1 MLDGYFTLT
10 NGAYIGEMKANF
22 GSSIDGGEIDGGT
35 GVGFSFGTAAIKAT
49 NKNVGLTNEVG
60 FLTFTNSSN
69 NVTLAAR
76 NNGNVLVYS
85 KGTGY
90 IQIGI
95 SAKTNPIN
103 IYGNTV
109 TIDANKIVFKTPKA
123 DDQIGIY
130 ARFA

>member
-1 MLDGYFTLT
+1 
-10 NGAYIGEMKANF
+10 MKANF
-22 GSSIDGGEIDGGT
+22 GTSIDGGEIDGGT

-69 NVTLAAR
+69 CISLAAR